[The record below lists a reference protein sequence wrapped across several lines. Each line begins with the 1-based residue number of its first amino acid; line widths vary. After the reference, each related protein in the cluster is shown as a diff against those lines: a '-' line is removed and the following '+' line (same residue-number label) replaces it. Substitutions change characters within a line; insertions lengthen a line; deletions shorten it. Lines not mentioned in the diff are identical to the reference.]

1 MIVFKFNFGSI
12 THLKKM
18 HRMKNVLALVLFSL
32 LMFTSSI
39 SVAQMDTEEK
49 ESTTYFTNKAITIN
63 ANERNFTGSAYENED
78 FVSGYVFKNGKTL
91 ASNVALRYNAKRDE
105 IEVKRKVS
113 SSNESARVLVK
124 NDDIYIKI
132 LNKVFVYSPVRE
144 GIAKAGYFMVLHD
157 GTNYSLYKKLTKKF
171 LEGREAINSITRD
184 TPPAFQNKEV
194 YYLVNKVDGSFTAFP
209 KSKKG
214 KLKIFDSNKKEVKA
228 FVKEN
233 RLNIKKD
240 YDLAKL
246 VKYYDTL

>member
-1 MIVFKFNFGSI
+1 
-12 THLKKM
+12 
-18 HRMKNVLALVLFSL
+18 MKNVLALVLFSL
-32 LMFTSSI
+32 LIFTSSI

-49 ESTTYFTNKAITIN
+49 ESTTYYTNKAITIN
-63 ANERNFTGSAYENED
+63 PSERNFTGSAYENED

-105 IEVKRKVS
+105 IEVKRKIN

-132 LNKVFVYSPVRE
+132 LKKVFVYSPVRE
-144 GIAKAGYFMVLHD
+144 GIDKAGYFMVLHD
-157 GTNYSLYKKLTKKF
+157 GTNFSLYKKLTKKF

-184 TPPAFQNKEV
+184 TPPAFQDKEV
-194 YYLVNKVDGSFTAFP
+194 YYLVNKVNGSFTAFP

-214 KLKIFDSNKKEVKA
+214 KLKVFDSNKKEIKA